1 MAGAT
6 WRYDFYV
13 DSKGELIKRKAQRP
27 KGNGPWP
34 RRDPAAGWSVSIEH
48 HNGIKST
55 RGPRWTPQR
64 EAEAIVRTVYPTS
77 TTNDLGARV
86 PQRVQEAFTRKFE
99 SIVDSVTRTCGRR
112 WRELHTENAMVGVLV
127 GALDAVS
134 IDVDGWSISV
144 DAQTFSD
151 KVKEPL
157 VGADLGW
164 RIEVREGAEE
174 TVKGILMQA
183 KKADHIDGWQR
194 LPDLA
199 SQMED
204 MSKVTD
210 ERYGLIFTPNG
221 IVTASD
227 RTTLPL
233 VTTIA
238 DAVRCER
245 GDQSPLAVANTLDA
259 KHVVLVD
266 VEGPADEE

>member
-1 MAGAT
+1 MDA
-6 WRYDFYV
+6 
-13 DSKGELIKRKAQRP
+13 KGELVKRKAHRP

-34 RRDPAAGWSVSIEH
+34 SRDPHAHWAVSIEH
-48 HNGIKST
+48 HNGIT
-55 RGPRWTPQR
+55 ARRGPMWTPQR

-86 PQRVQEAFTRKFE
+86 PHSVQEAFTKRFG
-99 SIVDSVTRTCGRR
+99 SIVDNVASTCSRR
-112 WRELHTENAMVGVLV
+112 WRQLHTENAMVGVLV
-127 GALDAVS
+127 GALDDLS
-134 IDVDGWSISV
+134 IDVDGWSVSV
-144 DAQTFSD
+144 DVQTFSD

-183 KKADHIDGWQR
+183 KKADHIDGWQG

-199 SQMED
+199 SQMDD

-210 ERYGLIFTPNG
+210 ERYGLIFTPTG

-233 VTTIA
+233 ATTIA
-238 DAVRCER
+238 DAVRCKR
-245 GDQSPLAVANTLDA
+245 GDQSAIAVANTLDA

-266 VEGPADEE
+266 VEGPADDD